1 MIAPLQSGSDIP
13 GIVSFNLLSH
23 GCVSWVSYS
32 LKLNLSCRKTL
43 PGSKDLCL
51 NVGICDVMSI
61 VAGNKI
67 YFCPDLY
74 V

>member
-1 MIAPLQSGSDIP
+1 MVAPLQSGSDIS
-13 GIVSFNLLSH
+13 GIVSLNLLSH
-23 GCVSWVSYS
+23 GCVRWVSYS

-43 PGSKDLCL
+43 PRSKDLCL
-51 NVGICDVMSI
+51 NVGICDVISI

-67 YFCPDLY
+67 YFYSDLY